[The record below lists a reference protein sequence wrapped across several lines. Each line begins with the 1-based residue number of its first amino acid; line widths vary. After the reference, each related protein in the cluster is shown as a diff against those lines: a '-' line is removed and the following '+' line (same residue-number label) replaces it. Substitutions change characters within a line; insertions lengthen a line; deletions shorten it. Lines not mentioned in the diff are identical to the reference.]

1 VLQLRPMRRRR
12 VQVHLLPI
20 EVLRRGRER
29 VVARTAHVPPV
40 IWAWWRL
47 EIIPLPLSPLSMSQC
62 LCLCKSLPIS
72 LRREHRLATNMHLVR
87 VRRRRC
93 ARTELGAVVEIT
105 FTLPNGK

>member
-1 VLQLRPMRRRR
+1 MLQLRPMRRRR

-40 IWAWWRL
+40 VRARWGL
-47 EIIPLPLSPLSMSQC
+47 EIISLPLSPLSMSQC
-62 LCLCKSLPIS
+62 LCKSLPMS
-72 LRREHRLATNMHLVR
+72 LWREHRLATNMHLVR
-87 VRRRRC
+87 VRRGWC

-105 FTLPNGK
+105 LALPDGK